1 MMQSRSEVVKLKG
14 RMNFIGKVEV
24 FKIAVH
30 LGHGKP
36 SDCHVGICFGEITSP
51 HAGHL
56 LSNRA
61 KCRCILLL
69 PSSLRFVGT
78 SSSVV
83 GETKPKS
90 AYVTKDKGKELINN
104 ATIAIELRT
113 PNKKPVPITRKSVST
128 QAHFNDE
135 VLLRNN

>member
-1 MMQSRSEVVKLKG
+1 MKQSRNDAMKLKD
-14 RMNFIGKVEV
+14 RMNFTGKVEIL
-24 FKIAVH
+24 KIAVQV
-30 LGHGKP
+30 GHGNP
-36 SDCHVGICFGEITSP
+36 TDCHVGSCFGENTSP
-51 HAGHL
+51 HAGQL

-61 KCRCILLL
+61 KCRCSLLL
-69 PSSLRFVGT
+69 PSSLRFAGT
-78 SSSVV
+78 SSSGD

-128 QAHFNDE
+128 QAHFSDE
-135 VLLRNN
+135 MVLLNN